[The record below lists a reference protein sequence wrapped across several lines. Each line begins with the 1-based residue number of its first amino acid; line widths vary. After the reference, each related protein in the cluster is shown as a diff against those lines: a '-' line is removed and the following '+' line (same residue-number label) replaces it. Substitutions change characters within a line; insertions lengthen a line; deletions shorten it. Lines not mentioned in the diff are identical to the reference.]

1 MGKSGDSWATWS
13 ATGRAIRH
21 DFQTARSQK
30 QPRHY
35 YLKHRKTTAMNVL
48 QLISSGG
55 YYGAENVVISLAES
69 LERHNCR
76 SVIGVFHN
84 AHQQNEEL
92 TRQAE
97 RRGLTVQQIVC
108 RGRWDWQA
116 IGAIRDKLESL
127 NIDLLHTHG
136 YKADIYGFVASRKLG
151 LPLVSTCH
159 LWTRQTAA
167 VRFYDF
173 LDSLFLR
180 RFDAVVAVSDAIA
193 KSLHL
198 SGIPESKIRTIDN
211 GIDLPHFSHARATL
225 VEKINKGQRLV
236 VGTVGRLV
244 AQKGLEYFLR
254 AARAVLPDFP
264 NVIFVVLGAGPD
276 REKLEHMA
284 RELGIEE
291 NVIFAG
297 HCTDMPGAYASMD
310 VFVLASVDEGMPMA
324 ILEALASKTPV
335 IATSVGAV
343 PRLIIPEE
351 TGLLIAPRDVQA
363 LKHAILRLLNDSTL
377 RSKLGNAGEAL
388 VKRSHS
394 HDIMARN
401 YLHVYEQVAGQ
412 LVEAP
417 RVELQRHPGPSGKV
431 PR

>member
-1 MGKSGDSWATWS
+1 
-13 ATGRAIRH
+13 
-21 DFQTARSQK
+21 
-30 QPRHY
+30 
-35 YLKHRKTTAMNVL
+35 MNVL

-55 YYGAENVVISLAES
+55 YYGAENVVVSLADS
-69 LERHNCR
+69 LQQQDCR

-84 AHQQNEEL
+84 DRQRNEEL

-97 RRGLTVQQIVC
+97 RRGLDVQKIVC
-108 RGRWDWQA
+108 RGRWDWQT
-116 IGAIRDKLESL
+116 IRAIRDKIESL

-136 YKADIYGFVASRKLG
+136 YKADIYGFLASRRLG

-193 KSLHL
+193 KSLRL
-198 SGIPESKIRTIDN
+198 CGIRESKIRVIDN
-211 GIDLPHFSHARATL
+211 GIDLPSFSQERATL
-225 VEKINKGQRLV
+225 AQKFNKGRNLV

-254 AARAVLPDFP
+254 AAREVLPEFP
-264 NVIFVVLGAGPD
+264 DVTFVVLGAGPD

-284 RELGIEE
+284 TELAIER
-291 NVIFAG
+291 NVLFAG

-310 VFVLASVDEGMPMA
+310 VFVLASLDEGMPMA
-324 ILEALASKTPV
+324 VLEALASKKPV
-335 IATSVGAV
+335 VATRVGAV
-343 PRLIIPEE
+343 PRLIIHEK

-363 LKHAILRLLNDSTL
+363 LKLAILRLLNDASL
-377 RSKLGNAGEAL
+377 RSRLGNAGEAL
-388 VKRSHS
+388 VNRSHS
-394 HDIMARN
+394 HNVMAKN
-401 YLHVYEQVAGQ
+401 YLQLYEQVANRLDANTLSVKSSQ
-412 LVEAP
+412 KDMFE
-417 RVELQRHPGPSGKV
+417 V
-431 PR
+431 P